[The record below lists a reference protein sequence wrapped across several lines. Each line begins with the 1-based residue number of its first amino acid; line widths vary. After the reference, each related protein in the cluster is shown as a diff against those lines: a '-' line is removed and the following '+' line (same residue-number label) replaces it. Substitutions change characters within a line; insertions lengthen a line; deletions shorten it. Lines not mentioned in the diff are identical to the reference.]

1 MEIDWNQIARK
12 IGAIG
17 HCSSH
22 LGNAAIVEL
31 LGEDLLR
38 GAVDYYVAEC
48 GSHGAELAR
57 QVLWNLRPEGAM
69 HRCYEIYC
77 TDADLQWK
85 RNAVDL
91 LRAVADDR
99 ALAWVSGLLDDED
112 DMIQA
117 YGAGVVDQ
125 LLWSNLATVEACSEL
140 LAEMEDHANVNVRE
154 THAFILKYLAERDE
168 APERPSGRP

>member
-1 MEIDWNQIARK
+1 MEIDWSQIARK

-17 HCSSH
+17 HCSSR

-48 GSHGAELAR
+48 GSHGAEVAR
-57 QVLWNLRPEGAM
+57 QVLWNLQPEGAM

-77 TDADLQWK
+77 TDADLGRK

-99 ALAWVSGLLDDED
+99 ALPWVPGLLDDED
-112 DMIQA
+112 EMIQS
-117 YGAGVVDQ
+117 YGGGVVDQ

-140 LAEMEDHANVNVRE
+140 LAEMEHHANRNVRE
-154 THAFILKYLAERDE
+154 IHAFILRYLDERDE
-168 APERPSGRP
+168 APEEGLGDD